1 MDHLEGGPADLSPD
15 SVQMKRFLPALIAV
29 IAVACAPEPEKV
41 RPWPQEWNTTPTDSV
56 IVDPPEPVD
65 TTEAPPVTPV
75 NPPEVEP
82 DDGTGTVLVI
92 GGGSSGVCA
101 AIQAARL
108 GVDVVLVEETP
119 WLGGMLTSAGVSATD
134 GNHKMRQG
142 LFGEFA
148 DALVMHY
155 GSLAALKTGWVS
167 NMLYSP
173 KVAERIFEDWVSTY
187 NNLTVVK
194 EAAFE
199 SISGGAGGWAATFAT
214 ASGTRTIEAD
224 LVIDCTELGDV
235 AKAAGVRYR
244 VGMDAPSYAGE
255 SMAIGPNDVVQDLT
269 MVMTLKDYGRDVTIP
284 RPEDYDESLY
294 YNSCKSAYNVPN
306 TTGQTIWSAAEMMSY
321 GLLPGGEI
329 MINWPIYGNDYYVNL
344 VEMSRSERAVAI
356 EKAKLHSLGFLYYLQ
371 TKIGYNTYGL
381 ADDQYPTADKF
392 PLIPYH
398 RESRRIEGEYLFS
411 VNEAAT
417 PFNYDGFKTG
427 IAVGDYPVDHHH
439 YQYPNWQSIQ
449 INFPKI
455 VPFTVPLGCIIPKD
469 VDGMLVA
476 EKSISV
482 TNLINGSTRLQP
494 VTMELGQAAGALAA
508 LAIRK
513 RKPVREV
520 SVRDVQEA
528 LLKAG
533 ARLQP
538 YLDLEP
544 SSPDFLILQRI
555 GSTGIMRGKGETVGW
570 SNEMRFRNSANLL
583 KNELYLEEYYGIAHE
598 NSTAA
603 YTGAA
608 FVELLESIKGS
619 AIDTPL
625 RDKSTVSRLEAARLI
640 DSELDPFHTHIV
652 TLSGEVH
659 AKQ

>member
-1 MDHLEGGPADLSPD
+1 MKRILIALALLAFGCTPEPANKPQDPNDPANQKDTVSVNPPAD
-15 SVQMKRFLPALIAV
+15 
-29 IAVACAPEPEKV
+29 
-41 RPWPQEWNTTPTDSV
+41 TTATQ
-56 IVDPPEPVD
+56 PVD
-65 TTEAPPVTPV
+65 TTDLPPVTPPIV
-75 NPPEVEP
+75 IPQE
-82 DDGTGTVLVI
+82 GTGTILII

-108 GVDVVLVEETP
+108 GVTTILVEETP

-134 GNHKMRQG
+134 GNFKMRQG

-148 DALVMHY
+148 DALVKHY

-173 KVAERIFEDWVSTY
+173 KVAEQIFEDWLSSY
-187 NNLTVVK
+187 NTLTVIK
-194 EAAFE
+194 EAAFK
-199 SISGGAGGWAATFAT
+199 SISGGAGGWTATFEGQDGEFT
-214 ASGTRTIEAD
+214 QEAD
-224 LVIDCTELGDV
+224 IVLDCTELGDV
-235 AKAAGVRYR
+235 AKAAGVKYR
-244 VGMDAPSYAGE
+244 VGMDSPSYAGE
-255 SMAIGPNDVVQDLT
+255 TMAIGPNDVVQDLT
-269 MVMTLKDYGRDVTIP
+269 MVMTLKDYGHDVTIA
-284 RPEDYDESLY
+284 RPEGYDESLF
-294 YNSCKSAYNVPN
+294 YNCCESQYNVAN
-306 TTGQTIWSAAEMMSY
+306 TTGQTIWPASQMMSY

-344 VEMSRSERAVAI
+344 IEMTREERNAAI
-356 EKAKLHSLGFLYYLQ
+356 AKAKLHSLGYLYYIQ

-381 ADDQYPTADKF
+381 ADDQYPTEDKF

-411 VNEAAT
+411 VMEASS
-417 PFNYDGFKTG
+417 PFDYKGFRTG

-439 YQYPNWQSIQ
+439 YQYPNWQSVS

-469 VDGMLVA
+469 VDGMIVA

-508 LAIRK
+508 LAIK
-513 RKPVREV
+513 KELDVREV
-520 SVRDVQEA
+520 PVRDVQDV
-528 LLKAG
+528 LLSAG

-544 SSPDFLILQRI
+544 SDPDYYVLQRV
-555 GSTGIMRGKGETVGW
+555 GSTGIMRGKGQTIGW
-570 SNEMRFRNSANLL
+570 SNEMHFRINDSLL
-583 KNELYLEEYYGIAHE
+583 KSELYLNDYYGIAHDGS
-598 NSTAA
+598 NAA
-603 YTGAA
+603 FTGEQ
-608 FVELLESIKGS
+608 FVELMESIKGS

-625 RDKSTVSRLEAARLI
+625 RSQSSVTRLEAARLI
-640 DSELDPFHTHIV
+640 DSELDPFHTHHV
-652 TLSGEVH
+652 TLDGNVTE
-659 AKQ
+659 

>member
-1 MDHLEGGPADLSPD
+1 MKRILIALALLAFGCTPEPANKPQDPNDPANQKDTVSVNPPAD
-15 SVQMKRFLPALIAV
+15 
-29 IAVACAPEPEKV
+29 
-41 RPWPQEWNTTPTDSV
+41 TTATQ
-56 IVDPPEPVD
+56 PVD
-65 TTEAPPVTPV
+65 TTDLPPVTPPIV
-75 NPPEVEP
+75 IPQE
-82 DDGTGTVLVI
+82 GTGTILII

-108 GVDVVLVEETP
+108 GVTTILVEETP

-134 GNHKMRQG
+134 GNFKMRQG

-148 DALVMHY
+148 DALVKHY

-173 KVAERIFEDWVSTY
+173 KVAEQIFEDWLSSY
-187 NNLTVVK
+187 NTLTVIK
-194 EAAFE
+194 EAAFK
-199 SISGGAGGWAATFAT
+199 SISGGAGGWIATFEGKDGEFT
-214 ASGTRTIEAD
+214 QEAD
-224 LVIDCTELGDV
+224 IVLDCTELGDV
-235 AKAAGVRYR
+235 AKAAGVKYR
-244 VGMDAPSYAGE
+244 VGMDSPSYAGE
-255 SMAIGPNDVVQDLT
+255 TMAIGPNDVVQDLT
-269 MVMTLKDYGRDVTIP
+269 MVMTLKDYGRDVTIA
-284 RPEDYDESLY
+284 RPEGYDESLF
-294 YNSCKSAYNVPN
+294 YNCCESQYNVAN
-306 TTGQTIWSAAEMMSY
+306 TTGQTIWPASQMMSY

-344 VEMSRSERAVAI
+344 VEMTREERAAAI
-356 EKAKLHSLGFLYYLQ
+356 AKAKLHSLGYLYYIQ

-381 ADDQYPTADKF
+381 ADDQYPTEDKF

-411 VNEAAT
+411 VMEASS
-417 PFNYDGFKTG
+417 PFEYKGFRTG

-439 YQYPNWQSIQ
+439 YQYPNWQSVS

-469 VDGMLVA
+469 VDGMIVA

-508 LAIRK
+508 LAIK
-513 RKPVREV
+513 KELDVREV
-520 SVRDVQEA
+520 PVRDVQDV
-528 LLKAG
+528 LLSAG

-544 SSPDFLILQRI
+544 SDPDYYVLQRV
-555 GSTGIMRGKGETVGW
+555 GSTGIMRGKGQTIGW
-570 SNEMRFRNSANLL
+570 SNEMHFRINDSLL
-583 KNELYLEEYYGIAHE
+583 KSELYLNDYYGIAHDGS
-598 NSTAA
+598 NAA
-603 YTGAA
+603 FTGEQ
-608 FVELLESIKGS
+608 FVELIESIKGS

-625 RDKSTVSRLEAARLI
+625 RSQSSVTRLEAARLI
-640 DSELDPFHTHIV
+640 DSELDPFHTHHV
-652 TLSGEVH
+652 TLDGNVTE
-659 AKQ
+659 

>member
-1 MDHLEGGPADLSPD
+1 
-15 SVQMKRFLPALIAV
+15 MKRCLPALIVAL
-29 IAVACAPEPEKV
+29 AVACSPEPAKT
-41 RPWPQEWNTTPTDSV
+41 PTWPDEWNTNPTDTTD
-56 IVDPPEPVD
+56 VDPPVPPEDSIQTPVD
-65 TTEAPPVTPV
+65 PPVDPPL
-75 NPPEVEP
+75 PPE
-82 DDGTGTVLVI
+82 DGTGTVLVI

-108 GVDVVLVEETP
+108 GVTVVLVEETP

-148 DALVMHY
+148 DALVRHY
-155 GSLAALKTGWVS
+155 GSLSALKTGWVS

-173 KVAERIFEDWVSTY
+173 KVAEQIFEDWVSNY
-187 NNLTVVK
+187 NNLTVIR

-199 SISGGAGGWAATFAT
+199 SISGGAGGWVATFST
-214 ASGTRTIEAD
+214 PSGSRTVDAD

-235 AKAAGVRYR
+235 AKAAGVKYR
-244 VGMDAPSYAGE
+244 VGMDSPSYAGE
-255 SMAIGPNDVVQDLT
+255 TMAIGPNDVVQDLT
-269 MVMTLKDYGRDVTIP
+269 MVMTLKDYGHDVTIA
-284 RPEDYDESLY
+284 RPEGYNESLY
-294 YNSCKSAYNVPN
+294 YNSCKSAYNVAN

-329 MINWPIYGNDYYVNL
+329 MINWPIWGNDYYVNL
-344 VEMSRSERAVAI
+344 IDMSRSEREQAI
-356 EKAKLHSLGFLYYLQ
+356 AKAKLHSLGFLYYLQ

-381 ADDQYPTADKF
+381 ADDQYPTADRF

-411 VNEAAT
+411 VMEAAS
-417 PFNYDGFKTG
+417 PFEYKGFMTG

-439 YQYPNWQSIQ
+439 YQYPDWQSVS

-520 SVRDVQEA
+520 SVRDVQEV

-555 GSTGIMRGKGETVGW
+555 GSTGIMRGKGETIGW
-570 SNEMRFRNSANLL
+570 SNEMRFRINDILL
-583 KNELYLEEYYGIAHE
+583 KSELYLADYYGIAH
-598 NSTAA
+598 NSSTAA
-603 YTGAA
+603 YSGAEFVSLIEGITG
-608 FVELLESIKGS
+608 ETIESS
-619 AIDTPL
+619 L
-625 RDKSTVSRLEAARLI
+625 REKATVTRLEAARLI
-640 DSELDPFHTHIV
+640 DEVLDPFHNFEV
-652 TLSGEVH
+652 GLNGELL
-659 AKQ
+659 

>member
-1 MDHLEGGPADLSPD
+1 
-15 SVQMKRFLPALIAV
+15 MKRCLPAIIA
-29 IAVACAPEPEKV
+29 ILAVACAPGPAKTPE
-41 RPWPQEWNTTPTDSV
+41 WPDEWNTTTTDTTT
-56 IVDPPEPVD
+56 VDPPLPPED
-65 TTEAPPVTPV
+65 TTTTPVTPV
-75 NPPEVEP
+75 DPPVVDPE
-82 DDGTGTVLVI
+82 DGTGTVLVI

-108 GVDVVLVEETP
+108 GVDVILVEETP

-148 DALVMHY
+148 DALVQHY

-173 KVAERIFEDWVSTY
+173 KVAEQIFETWVSDY
-187 NNLTVVK
+187 NNLTVIK

-199 SISGGAGGWAATFAT
+199 GISGGAGGWAATFAT

-244 VGMDAPSYAGE
+244 VGMDSPSYAGE

-269 MVMTLKDYGRDVTIP
+269 MVMTLKDYGHDVTIA
-284 RPEDYDESLY
+284 RPEGYNETLY
-294 YNSCKSAYNVPN
+294 YNSCKSAYNVAN

-344 VEMSRSERAVAI
+344 IDMSRDERAVAI

-371 TKIGYNTYGL
+371 TKIGYNTWGL
-381 ADDQYPTADKF
+381 ADDQYPSDDRF

-411 VNEAAT
+411 VLEAAS
-417 PFNYDGFKTG
+417 PFEYKGFRTG

-439 YQYPNWQSIQ
+439 YQYPDWKSIQ

-513 RKPVREV
+513 RKSVREV

-570 SNEMRFRNSANLL
+570 SNEMRFRTSANLL
-583 KNELYLEEYYGIAHE
+583 KSELFLEDYYGIPHD

-603 YTGAA
+603 HSGAT
-608 FVELLESIKGS
+608 FVALIEKITQTD
-619 AIDTPL
+619 IDTPL
-625 RDKSTVSRLEAARLI
+625 RDKSTITRLEAARFI
-640 DSELDPFHTHIV
+640 DEALDPFHTHIV
-652 TLSGEVH
+652 SLSGEVH